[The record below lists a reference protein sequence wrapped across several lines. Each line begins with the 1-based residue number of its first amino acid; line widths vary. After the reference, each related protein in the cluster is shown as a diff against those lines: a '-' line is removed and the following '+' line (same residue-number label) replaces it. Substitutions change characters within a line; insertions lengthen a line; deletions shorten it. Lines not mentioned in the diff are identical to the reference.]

1 MRAAGQLEGRSS
13 AFDFDF
19 GSERRD
25 RSWEE
30 RIVVPVSLTRSA
42 LLQNEKFANFK
53 SICSQMRVSGG
64 WEVMILADWK
74 RG

>member
-1 MRAAGQLEGRSS
+1 MGGAHRCSS
-13 AFDFDF
+13 LPDTI
-19 GSERRD
+19 S
-25 RSWEE
+25 
-30 RIVVPVSLTRSA
+30 PV
-42 LLQNEKFANFK
+42 QNEKFANFK